1 MKIIFLMFAMTIY
14 FAHSQKI
21 TIDVFEVQE
30 YYVSDSV
37 SVEIAIAESKMI
49 SDKIPVR
56 YSYVIDFNSKTCKV
70 YTGSALIS
78 STFFKLV
85 SRNAT
90 DFHITLEGSP
100 NEIGLYVN
108 GEIAAFYERFRS
120 TDVSLFTSYE
130 INH

>member
-1 MKIIFLMFAMTIY
+1 MLALSIN

-30 YYVSDSV
+30 YFVSDSV
-37 SVEIAIAESKMI
+37 SIEIAIAESKMI
-49 SDKIPVR
+49 SDKIPVS
-56 YSYVIDFNSKTCKV
+56 YSYVIDFNSKICKV
-70 YTGSALIS
+70 YTGSAFIS

-90 DFHITLEGSP
+90 NFHILLEGTP

-108 GEIAAFYERFRS
+108 GEIGAFYERFRS

-130 INH
+130 INHY

>member
-1 MKIIFLMFAMTIY
+1 MFAMTIY

-85 SRNAT
+85 
-90 DFHITLEGSP
+90 
-100 NEIGLYVN
+100 
-108 GEIAAFYERFRS
+108 
-120 TDVSLFTSYE
+120 
-130 INH
+130 